1 MNTVFHNKWFGICIM
16 AFLIC
21 SISLDA
27 QSRGKRSYSKG
38 ENYHFGFV
46 YGVGAYTNLQ
56 IDMSG
61 TNPTGNFG
69 GSIGAGY
76 EFRNNGFWISLGA
89 GYHFHRSSITTD
101 LYSDSRPGMDTQG
114 KSVTFLYDV
123 RNQKDK
129 NEWGF
134 VEVPLMLGYYV
145 KGFYVGTGAKVAFP
159 MVTDIKSTGKYEF
172 SGKYS
177 NYTEE
182 GHEQTT
188 IFRDMHEYGTW
199 DFESKNSVR
208 LKPSVSLC
216 IELGYDVLSSVYSQG
231 SMCYI
236 LKIGGYFEYG
246 LNSMVRTSDT
256 NVRLDI
262 DPMNASSVSP
272 NPVLGGLT
280 DAKRIVPYSAG
291 MKITLL
297 IGGSRN
303 ARGTYHRG
311 CTCYN

>member
-56 IDMSG
+56 IDISG
-61 TNPTGNFG
+61 TNPAGNFG

-76 EFRNNGFWISLGA
+76 EFRNNGFWMSLGA

-101 LYSDSRPGMDTQG
+101 LYSDSRPGMDNQPQP

-123 RNQKDK
+123 YNQKDK

-145 KGFYVGTGAKVAFP
+145 KGFYVGAGAKVAFP
-159 MVTDIKSTGKYEF
+159 MVTDIKSSGKYEVRGLYEEYPDPF
-172 SGKYS
+172 HDMPEHGYS
-177 NYTEE
+177 
-182 GHEQTT
+182 
-188 IFRDMHEYGTW
+188 TW
-199 DFESKNSVR
+199 DFETNSSVR

-216 IELGYDVLSSVYSQG
+216 IELGYDVLSTVYSQG

-262 DPMNASSVSP
+262 DPMNASSVKP
-272 NPVLGGLT
+272 MPVLGGLT

>member
-1 MNTVFHNKWFGICIM
+1 M
-16 AFLIC
+16 
-21 SISLDA
+21 DA

-56 IDMSG
+56 IDISG

-114 KSVTFLYDV
+114 KSVTLLYDV

-134 VEVPLMLGYYV
+134 VEVPLMLGYYI
-145 KGFYVGTGAKVAFP
+145 KGFYVGAGAKVAFP
-159 MVTDIKSTGKYEF
+159 MKTNIKSTGKYEVR
-172 SGKYS
+172 GQYS
-177 NYTEE
+177 NYAEG
-182 GHEQTT
+182 GHEVTT
-188 IFRDMHEYGTW
+188 IFHDMPEHGYGTW
-199 DFESKNSVR
+199 DFKANSTVR

-216 IELGYDVLSSVYSQG
+216 AELGYDVLSSVYSQG

-262 DPMNASSVSP
+262 DPMNASHVTP

-280 DAKRIVPYSAG
+280 DAKRIVPYSIG
-291 MKITLL
+291 VKITLL
-297 IGGSRN
+297 IGGTRN
-303 ARGTYHRG
+303 GRGTYHRG

>member
-1 MNTVFHNKWFGICIM
+1 M
-16 AFLIC
+16 
-21 SISLDA
+21 DA

-56 IDMSG
+56 IDISG

-114 KSVTFLYDV
+114 KSVTLLYDV

-134 VEVPLMLGYYV
+134 VEVPLMLGYYI
-145 KGFYVGTGAKVAFP
+145 KGFYVGAGAKVAFP
-159 MVTDIKSTGKYEF
+159 MKTNIKSTGKYEVQ
-172 SGKYS
+172 GKYEA
-177 NYTEE
+177 YPDPI
-182 GHEQTT
+182 H
-188 IFRDMHEYGTW
+188 DMPEHGYGTW
-199 DFESKNSVR
+199 EFKANSTVR

-216 IELGYDVLSSVYSQG
+216 AELGYDVLSSVYSQG
-231 SMCYI
+231 STCYI

-262 DPMNASSVSP
+262 DPMNASHVTP

-280 DAKRIVPYSAG
+280 DAKRIVPYSIG
-291 MKITLL
+291 VKITLL
-297 IGGSRN
+297 IGGTRN
-303 ARGTYHRG
+303 GRGTYHRG

>member
-1 MNTVFHNKWFGICIM
+1 MNTVFHNKWFGFCLM
-16 AFLIC
+16 AFLIY

-27 QSRGKRSYSKG
+27 QNRGRRSYSKG
-38 ENYHFGFV
+38 ENYHFGFI
-46 YGVGAYTNLQ
+46 YGMGAYTNLQ
-56 IDMSG
+56 IDISG
-61 TNPTGNFG
+61 TNPAGNFG

-76 EFRNNGFWISLGA
+76 EFRNNGFWMSLGA

-101 LYSDSRPGMDTQG
+101 LYSDSRPGMDNQPQP

-145 KGFYVGTGAKVAFP
+145 KGFYVGAGAKIAFP
-159 MVTDIKSTGKYEF
+159 MVTDIKSTGKYEVR
-172 SGKYS
+172 GKY
-177 NYTEE
+177 EE
-182 GHEQTT
+182 YPDPFH
-188 IFRDMHEYGTW
+188 DMPDHDYGTW

-216 IELGYDVLSSVYSQG
+216 IELGYDVLSTVYSQG

-262 DPMNASSVSP
+262 DPMNASSVKP
-272 NPVLGGLT
+272 MPVLGGLT

>member
-101 LYSDSRPGMDTQG
+101 LYSDSRPGMDTKG
-114 KSVTFLYDV
+114 KSVTLLYDV
-123 RNQKDK
+123 RNQKDQ

-159 MVTDIKSTGKYEF
+159 MATNIKSSGKYEVR
-172 SGKYS
+172 GKY
-177 NYTEE
+177 EE
-182 GHEQTT
+182 YPDPFH
-188 IFRDMHEYGTW
+188 DMPEHDYSTW

>member
-1 MNTVFHNKWFGICIM
+1 MNTVFHNKWFGFCLM
-16 AFLIC
+16 AFLIY

-38 ENYHFGFV
+38 ENYHFGFI
-46 YGVGAYTNLQ
+46 YGMGAYTNLQ
-56 IDMSG
+56 IDISG
-61 TNPTGNFG
+61 TNPAGNFG

-76 EFRNNGFWISLGA
+76 EFRNNGFWMSLGA

-101 LYSDSRPGMDTQG
+101 LYSDSRPGMNTEG

-134 VEVPLMLGYYV
+134 VEVPLMLGYYL
-145 KGFYVGTGAKVAFP
+145 KGFYVGAGAKVAFP
-159 MVTDIKSTGKYEF
+159 MVTDIRSIGQREVR
-172 SGKYS
+172 
-177 NYTEE
+177 
-182 GHEQTT
+182 EQREVY
-188 IFRDMHEYGTW
+188 IDPFHDMPEYGYDTR

-216 IELGYDVLSSVYSQG
+216 IELGYDVLSTVYSHG

-262 DPMNASSVSP
+262 DPMNASSVKP
-272 NPVLGGLT
+272 MPVLGGLT